1 MRVATIPLGVLQK
14 RTAWVAWLDTPFST
28 DTLPNSLR
36 SQVRFNWVKT
46 WQHQT
51 ALTLH

>member
-1 MRVATIPLGVLQK
+1 MRVAGIPLSVLQK

-36 SQVRFNWVKT
+36 SQVRFNWVKK
-46 WQHQT
+46 
-51 ALTLH
+51 